1 MKNDAVLTEKKQRI
15 EYIDCAKF
23 IGIFLLLVEHAGN
36 WSDLSGGGD
45 STLKLWICSF
55 HMPLFF
61 IVYGMVSSYK
71 GLKSWNDWKK
81 YSLHQIKVLVV
92 PYVLWAMIYANG
104 FEAKFFL
111 GVGYGSNPSLSYA
124 NTNAVLWFLPAMFMS
139 TLFYQFVLNFL
150 NDKTNRAAYT
160 RLCIWIIALIVLAQ
174 LCCKVGGIR
183 FPWGIDIALLGTV
196 FMLVGHYGIRQ
207 VLSCSLQ
214 DAKRS
219 FLLFLLCSLVG
230 VVLSYVNKPL
240 DGPYPVTVMAIA
252 EYGKNIVVFVLGAV
266 ASTTV
271 ILLVS
276 SHIKGRWISYL
287 GQHTLVIMAVH
298 YILFP
303 YTLFLAKIVFGGISS
318 ILTAL
323 LNAVFVTA
331 LCVPIS
337 MLTDRFCPCL
347 NGK

>member
-1 MKNDAVLTEKKQRI
+1 
-15 EYIDCAKF
+15 
-23 IGIFLLLVEHAGN
+23 
-36 WSDLSGGGD
+36 
-45 STLKLWICSF
+45 
-55 HMPLFF
+55 MPLFF

-81 YSLHQIKVLVV
+81 YSLHQIKALVV

-104 FEAKFFL
+104 FGAKFFL

-160 RLCIWIIALIVLAQ
+160 RLCIWII
-174 LCCKVGGIR
+174 
-183 FPWGIDIALLGTV
+183 
-196 FMLVGHYGIRQ
+196 RQ

-214 DAKRS
+214 DTKRS
-219 FLLFLLCSLVG
+219 FLLFLPCSLVG

-318 ILTAL
+318 VLTAL

-331 LCVPIS
+331 LCVPVS